1 MRTQYSGETRQHP
14 CRESRN
20 PPINA
25 GFTLLELMVTVM
37 IVGILASIAI
47 PSYRS
52 YIERSAL
59 SETQQRLLGVS
70 TELLRWRSKS
80 LTYRGFIPDTGYIQ
94 NSEILVPTG
103 STLSNYRYKL
113 TLVDAS
119 SNASLELGTA
129 LGMDWVMIASPNSS
143 NKVIKDGK
151 QLYLNSSG
159 QRCLVPSTVTLTTG
173 TNPCGNTTSEPW
185 N

>member
-1 MRTQYSGETRQHP
+1 MRIKSYREARQPP
-14 CRESRN
+14 CRA
-20 PPINA
+20 IHTQA

-80 LTYRGFIPDTGYIQ
+80 LTYRGFIPETG
-94 NSEILVPTG
+94 
-103 STLSNYRYKL
+103 
-113 TLVDAS
+113 
-119 SNASLELGTA
+119 
-129 LGMDWVMIASPNSS
+129 
-143 NKVIKDGK
+143 
-151 QLYLNSSG
+151 
-159 QRCLVPSTVTLTTG
+159 
-173 TNPCGNTTSEPW
+173 
-185 N
+185 